1 MLVSSIAFSQLATKN
16 NTVDSFIV
24 LPKIVA
30 KEVVKDLI
38 RKDSLESE
46 LNITKTNM
54 GLLKNNIIAK
64 DSIISSKNGIIE
76 LYKEKENNYN
86 TMIDLKDSQKKNLED
101 LVKKLNKD
109 LKKQRVKLA
118 TRTTFG
124 VIVIGGLSYLLLK

>member
-1 MLVSSIAFSQLATKN
+1 
-16 NTVDSFIV
+16 V

>member
-1 MLVSSIAFSQLATKN
+1 
-16 NTVDSFIV
+16 
-24 LPKIVA
+24 
-30 KEVVKDLI
+30 
-38 RKDSLESE
+38 
-46 LNITKTNM
+46 M
-54 GLLKNNIIAK
+54 GLLKNNLIAK
-64 DSIISSKNGIIE
+64 DSIITSKNSIIE

-109 LKKQRVKLA
+109 LKKQKIKLF